1 MKDKFKKYHIFML
14 DTMTQRHTQHKRN
27 VCEVL
32 TRSSADKSSETANA
46 FAFICE
52 CQKKMQSFIL

>member
-1 MKDKFKKYHIFML
+1 MF
-14 DTMTQRHTQHKRN
+14 DTMTQRHAQHKRN

-32 TRSSADKSSETANA
+32 TRSSTDKSLETANT

-52 CQKKMQSFIL
+52 CQKKNAIIYIIIS